1 MRWVYSQ
8 QQAELVRIGTRSNG
22 WLDCLLVFHHQP
34 MTHDLPDSRWI
45 IKLPQMC
52 FQHSRRTEH
61 YQTHAHFFFGA
72 KPITYYSNNDNCP
85 VIDHGNWGK
94 ISRLKRNLLLNAN
107 CWSKQQ
113 HTVITSSQPLNEW
126 WLKDPTSR
134 IYVTTCYDGQLLR
147 GIILRH
153 LLTCTILV
161 RISVCT
167 YKNLDS
173 ISERSNCQWSCERI
187 IERL

>member
-126 WLKDPTSR
+126 WLKDPTSTYLCHNMLWWT
-134 IYVTTCYDGQLLR
+134 ITTWNNPPPPP
-147 GIILRH
+147 H
-153 LLTCTILV
+153 LYYLSED
-161 RISVCT
+161 ISV
-167 YKNLDS
+167 Y
-173 ISERSNCQWSCERI
+173 I
-187 IERL
+187 